1 MAMFVAEMYAYREK
15 EATAVWEGYKRIPT
29 QLLGEVIVES
39 QWVMDDEMQYFC
51 AIQTLSR
58 G

>member
-29 QLLGEVIVES
+29 QLLGEVIVNHNGS
-39 QWVMDDEMQYFC
+39 WMMKCNTVAQFK
-51 AIQTLSR
+51 LSS